1 MSRHKVHAAQ
11 REAAASAAEADR
23 VRGELEAQTKL
34 EKERT
39 DREKMKAQRLLMRSL
54 RAGSGGF
61 FETDSG
67 QGALLGGSGV
77 IG

>member
-11 REAAASAAEADR
+11 REASAAAASAEQAR
-23 VRGELEAQTKL
+23 QELANQTAM

-39 DREKMKAQRLLMRSL
+39 NREKMKAQRLLMRSL

-61 FETDSG
+61 FETDT
-67 QGALLGGSGV
+67 GADSTLGGSGV
-77 IG
+77 LG